1 MIILAMWL
9 AIGGVIINK
18 IVRRDA
24 AWCNEILV
32 KK

>member
-1 MIILAMWL
+1 MIILAMWF

-24 AWCNEILV
+24 VWCGMMTYW
-32 KK
+32 